1 MKKKVGAIIEA
12 RMSSSRLYGKVLM
25 KVNRKPLLLH
35 LIDRIKKAKKIDK
48 IIVAT
53 TTNPN
58 DQKIVQFCKKNRIKF
73 FRGSEDNVMER
84 VMKAGKYFKID
95 IVVGITGD
103 CPLLD
108 HNLISLCLNTY
119 LNNKADYVS
128 NANLRSYPD
137 GMDVQVYSINSLKKS
152 YRMTKSKEDREHV
165 TLHIRKNPKIFSI
178 INIVAPNSLFYPKL
192 GLTLDYYSDYIL
204 IKKIIEHFNKIK
216 NTYFTCEDIIN
227 LYEKNNMFFN
237 VNKNVKRNVIKI

>member
-1 MKKKVGAIIEA
+1 MKKKIGAIIEA

-108 HNLISLCLNTY
+108 HNLISLVKY
-119 LNNKADYVS
+119 LFK
-128 NANLRSYPD
+128 
-137 GMDVQVYSINSLKKS
+137 Q
-152 YRMTKSKEDREHV
+152 
-165 TLHIRKNPKIFSI
+165 
-178 INIVAPNSLFYPKL
+178 
-192 GLTLDYYSDYIL
+192 
-204 IKKIIEHFNKIK
+204 
-216 NTYFTCEDIIN
+216 
-227 LYEKNNMFFN
+227 
-237 VNKNVKRNVIKI
+237 

>member
-84 VMKAGKYFKID
+84 VMKAGKYFNID

-152 YRMTKSKEDREHV
+152 YRMTNSKEDREHV
-165 TLHIRKNPKIFSI
+165 TLHIRKNPKIFNI

-192 GLTLDYYSDYIL
+192 GLTLDYYRDYIL